1 MKNELLLSVHGSPH
15 HGRFFTFFF
24 LFHLRLISWP
34 STVSQLSST
43 LSHGS
48 LTSLRTHTSFLFG
61 CQFRWWSR
69 RSGQT
74 VCCWKKLKN
83 VNMKKDEHGLHN
95 PLRGG
100 RKPEINEKMPFM
112 LTLLYMS
119 QESVSSLAIV
129 GRWGGRE
136 KCVKDSNISSLSS
149 VTNPACLWRH
159 CITQYFLSPHIS
171 HLIYVFFTL
180 TLSARLISALFDSAM
195 CPGTIGMKM
204 SAKAIWSYDKY
215 RKHCLGNW
223 DRRSNVCRSE
233 NSRFLY

>member
-1 MKNELLLSVHGSPH
+1 MKMKKKKRNEKWTSPQRPWKPSSWSLLHV
-15 HGRFFTFFF
+15 FF

-119 QESVSSLAIV
+119 QESVSLLAIV

-180 TLSARLISALFDSAM
+180 TLLAQLISALSDSAM
-195 CPGTIGMKM
+195 CPDHWNEDECQSHLVIWQI
-204 SAKAIWSYDKY
+204 SKALF
-215 RKHCLGNW
+215 RKLG
-223 DRRSNVCRSE
+223 
-233 NSRFLY
+233 